1 MTVSL
6 YKWTIEEWH
15 TLVESG
21 VLADK
26 KVELLAGDI
35 VYMSPEGVPHRNTNH
50 EVAKYLR
57 KILGE
62 MAEVYEA
69 HPVTLSNSEPE
80 PDIAV
85 VKAPSNRY
93 RNHHPVAEDIYWL
106 IEVSKHTLAKDLG
119 DKARIYA
126 RNNIAEY
133 WVIDLQNK
141 KVIVHTQPSLGKYQ
155 EIKELRLGALSPLAF
170 PEIEVRLD
178 KILLY

>member
-15 TLVESG
+15 TLVGSG
-21 VLADK
+21 VLAEK

-35 VYMSPEGVPHRNTNH
+35 VHMSPEEVPHRNTNH

-69 HPVTLSNSEPE
+69 HPVTLNNSEPE

-93 RNHHPVAEDIYWL
+93 RNHHPVADDIYWL
-106 IEVSKHTLAKDLG
+106 IEVSKRTLAKDLG
-119 DKARIYA
+119 DKAKIYA

-133 WVIDLQNK
+133 WVVDLQNK
-141 KVIVHTQPSLGKYQ
+141 KVIVHTQPSFL
-155 EIKELRLGALSPLAF
+155 
-170 PEIEVRLD
+170 
-178 KILLY
+178 